1 MISIPMIIQVDSGYI
16 ALLLLAIICN
26 SGLILLLT
34 RRSERTFSIVSFIL
48 FLLCI
53 NIWAV
58 SDFFINFFSLSGA
71 LYEIFDKI
79 MSMGYI
85 FVPTFF
91 LIFSL
96 SFTLQHRLLRQYL
109 LWFSIIIPTLTFLF
123 LSWTSN
129 SIHVHDYSQRLR
141 FFWGYESPVGEF
153 FPVFLIWFESI
164 TVLALSFIFYEY
176 RITPDVSRKRQSL
189 FILLAILIPFIIGS
203 ITNGFLPI
211 LNITVL
217 PAAIPLTS
225 LMSLIILFAIFRYGL
240 FEVTPL
246 GILSSI
252 HEGIITV
259 DSESLIMDMNSYAER
274 ILGVHSKKI
283 AGKSIDEVLFMQD
296 KAGKNISLVK
306 RLLPLI
312 FQKEKKIITDSY
324 FISTGKKL
332 VSPFAVAVS
341 AIYSGRSIIG
351 ATIIF
356 RNITKEREREKSKD
370 DFIGMISHELKTPI
384 TSIKAYN
391 QILLRNIEATDLHS
405 KQRQIV
411 LKMDQQ
417 VDRLNRLIANFLEVS
432 RMRAGKL
439 KLEKQFFNFN
449 DLLQSIVDDARV
461 ANKSRQILFRNKLD
475 IFVYADKARME
486 QVVINL
492 INNALK
498 YSPRDKK
505 IIVTAT
511 VNKQV
516 ATISVKDF
524 GGGIPLEHKKKIFD
538 QFYQIDQYAAQSSSG
553 LGMGLYIAANIIRQH
568 GGKIAVESTLGKGS
582 TFSFTLPLR

>member
-1 MISIPMIIQVDSGYI
+1 MIAIPVDSGYI
-16 ALLLLAIICN
+16 ALLLLAIFCN
-26 SGLILLLT
+26 SGLILLLS
-34 RRSERTFSIVSFIL
+34 RRSERTFSIVRFIL
-48 FLLCI
+48 LLLCI
-53 NIWAV
+53 NIWAI
-58 SDFFINFFSLSGA
+58 SDFFINYFALSGTV
-71 LYEIFDKI
+71 YEIFDKV

-85 FVPTFF
+85 FVPAFF

-109 LWFSIIIPTLTFLF
+109 FWFSVIIPTIVFLF

-129 SIHVHDYSQRLR
+129 SIHIHDFAQRLR
-141 FFWGYESPVGEF
+141 FFWGYESPIGEF

-176 RITPDVSRKRQSL
+176 RISPDISRKRQSL
-189 FILLAILIPFIIGS
+189 FILIAVLIPFIIGS

-211 LNITVL
+211 LNMSVL

-225 LMSLIILFAIFRYGL
+225 LMSLIILFAIVRYGL

-252 HEGIITV
+252 QEGIITV
-259 DSESLIMDMNSYAER
+259 DSESLVMEVNSYAER
-274 ILGVHSKKI
+274 ILSVHSKKV
-283 AGKSIDEVLFMQD
+283 AGKNIDEVLFMQD
-296 KAGKNISLVK
+296 NSGKNISLVK

-324 FISTGKKL
+324 FLSTGKKIL
-332 VSPFAVAVS
+332 SPFAVAIS
-341 AIYSGRSIIG
+341 GIYSGRSIIG

-391 QILLRNIEATDLHS
+391 QILLRNIESTDPHS
-405 KQRQIV
+405 KQRQMVI
-411 LKMDQQ
+411 KMDQQ

-449 DLLQSIVDDARV
+449 DLLQSIIDDARV
-461 ANKSRQILFRNKLD
+461 ANKNRKIVFRNKLD
-475 IFVYADKARME
+475 IFVYADKARIE

-498 YSPRDKK
+498 YSPKDKK
-505 IIVTAT
+505 IIVTAS

-516 ATISVKDF
+516 ATVAVKDF
-524 GGGIPLEHKKKIFD
+524 GDGIPYEHKKKIFD

-568 GGKIAVESTLGKGS
+568 GGKIAVESAVGKGS